1 MRERTID
8 DLEVELVLDQ
18 VRRHSLSTEGRRRI
32 SVELFSDDSGEV
44 SARRERIALIISR
57 LVAGECALTPFPS
70 LEGLFES
77 GRRKAVDFDGLDLV
91 ALSDY
96 IASLGLLAR
105 FEENTWLANEELASL
120 GRDIAEALDGEGHVK
135 DSHPLVRPL
144 YSALEKERE
153 RRQSYAED
161 YIAHNASLFQS
172 SQAVYRNERVMLPVR
187 RESRSAVQGYVQG
200 QSATGSTF
208 FVEPFELVELNNRV
222 TLAQDE
228 IMRVKRQILLSL
240 SSRTRSLL
248 PLVAQMAHYV
258 ADFDFHYSFACQIRA
273 DRWEAVGFGEDMRI
287 VSARHPLL
295 GAKAV
300 PISLSA
306 PKGKRTIV
314 LSGANAGGK
323 TVTMKTVA
331 ILSILAQM
339 CGYAPLAQGSV
350 LPLYTSILTDIGDGQ
365 SITDDF
371 STFSGHMSNIASICR
386 EARPSS
392 LILLDE
398 IGSGTDPAEGAALTD
413 SLLDYFK
420 GVGAMVLITSHY
432 NQVKLHAYGD
442 DAMMNAS
449 MEFDEEGER
458 PTFRVIEGLPGDS
471 HAIATARRMGIP
483 AVVIRSAKESLS
495 SSSSVSQLIASL
507 NGKSRA
513 LDRKVSEAALEK
525 RRYERL
531 AKEAEAK
538 ERALEEERLRLQE
551 GEADELG
558 RWMKEARRRLER
570 LVKDVSTG
578 QLTKEK
584 TRAVK
589 DFIASMEDE
598 GTRAQELVEEGRA
611 RRRQAVRT
619 DYEVGQEV
627 LCGSFHR
634 RGTIVRV
641 LGKGR
646 YQVSIDSMKIDLGAE
661 DIQLAPVEG
670 KASVATFASRTPAP
684 SLTLDVR
691 GMRLEAA
698 IEAVDDEI
706 EACLVHSLS
715 TFSII
720 HGYGNGILSQGI
732 HAHLK
737 KLRSVKEY
745 YFARPEDG
753 GMGKTYVTLAD

>member
-1 MRERTID
+1 MRDRTID

-248 PLVAQMAHYV
+248 PLVAQMTDYV
-258 ADFDFHYSFACQIRA
+258 ALFDFHYSFACQIRA

-331 ILSILAQM
+331 VLSILAQM

-365 SITDDF
+365 SIT
-371 STFSGHMSNIASICR
+371 
-386 EARPSS
+386 E
-392 LILLDE
+392 
-398 IGSGTDPAEGAALTD
+398 DPAEGAALTD

-420 GVGAMVLITSHY
+420 GVGAMVLITSHYNQVKLHAYGDDASHY

-598 GTRAQELVEEGRA
+598 GARAEELVEEGRA

-634 RGTIVRV
+634 RGTILRV

-646 YQVSIDSMKIDLGAE
+646 YQVSIDSMKFDLGAE